1 MEEYCLVKEEGIA
14 ALKKFDNMK
23 GPDKSDPMPST
34 DPVPKPHHHH
44 HRHHTRTP
52 QNSVDSKGH
61 PASVEDEHHRHHT
74 RTTHAP
80 QHTPQQHAAQP
91 GHSSQAPAVI
101 QVPYLTELEC
111 GI

>member
-1 MEEYCLVKEEGIA
+1 MLQGS
-14 ALKKFDNMK
+14 
-23 GPDKSDPMPST
+23 DKADPMPST
-34 DPVPKPHHHH
+34 DPVPRPHHHHH

-61 PASVEDEHHRHHT
+61 PASVEEEHHRHHT

-80 QHTPQQHAAQP
+80 QHTTQQQQQHTTQQHTAQP

-101 QVPYLTELEC
+101 QVRWYPPQ
-111 GI
+111 